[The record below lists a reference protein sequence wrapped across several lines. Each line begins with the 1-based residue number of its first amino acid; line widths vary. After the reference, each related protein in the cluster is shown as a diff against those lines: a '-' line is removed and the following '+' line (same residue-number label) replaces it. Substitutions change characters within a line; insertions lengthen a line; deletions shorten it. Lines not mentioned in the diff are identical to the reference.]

1 MARDPSTLGEP
12 DSPLLNP
19 WGVLAV
25 GLAAEAV
32 AWLWSL
38 ALGDVFPAVRGILL
52 AAGLLAVGSA
62 VALRLQRAGWETD
75 DRITSTALLALAA
88 LGCGLAWLGLDPAWD
103 SLGILVR
110 VLALAAAGGAFLVA
124 LPWRARLV
132 AISLLVV
139 FHFGAILTAVAMVP
153 PPSTSPPWL
162 AAQLW
167 TRVYRPYLEITNL
180 NNGYHF
186 YAPEPGPMTLL
197 WFRLEYA
204 DGTSHWVRLPNH
216 KTSRNQLET
225 RRAGALAVSLSQ
237 SNGVDPQA
245 FPQLA
250 EQHRLAGERHNPPI
264 PTAPLPLE
272 RQYRP
277 LTLQGKMLLAS
288 YVRRVARTTPPSEG
302 GEQEVKAIK
311 AYLVDYNNAPV
322 AHFQAGGDPFDP
334 TLYAPYYLGEFDAQG
349 QLTASA
355 AQDPLLYW
363 MIPIMRVPEGQP
375 GQPGEPPA
383 STGTRVMNYLR
394 IHAGD
399 GNEEGVP

>member
-250 EQHRLAGERHNPPI
+250 ERRRKAPI
-264 PTAPLPLE
+264 PTADLPLE

-277 LTLQGKMLLAS
+277 LTLQGQMLLAG
-288 YVRRVARTTPPSEG
+288 YVRRVARDNPHAKDPD
-302 GEQEVKAIK
+302 QEIKAIK
-311 AYLVDYNNAPV
+311 VYLVDYNNAPV
-322 AHFQAGGDPFDP
+322 AHFQSGGDPFDP
-334 TLYAPYYLGEFDAQG
+334 SLYAPYYLGEFDSQG
-349 QLTASA
+349 QFEPSA
-355 AQDPLLYW
+355 AADPLLYW
-363 MIPIMRVPEGQP
+363 MIPTRVPESEGP
-375 GQPGEPPA
+375 PPRPGEPP
-383 STGTRVMNYLR
+383 TIILKNYLR

-399 GNEEGVP
+399 GDEGSVP